1 MNPTEPAPS
10 RWDVVLDLD
19 ARWSERLR
27 LPPTAKVRRYLW
39 SFLAHSGDSWFWL
52 AAMLIIWL
60 ATKGEWHAR
69 APMYA
74 GGILVL
80 AIFVM
85 VIKFRVRRARPS
97 GDWGMLY
104 RSTDPHSF
112 PSGHAARTMAIAV
125 AALSAGVGPV
135 AVAALLAW
143 SLAVGASRVALGV
156 HHASDVLAGWA
167 LGGLF
172 GAVALGLPF
181 PPA

>member
-1 MNPTEPAPS
+1 V
-10 RWDVVLDLD
+10 RRFFLGLDEAL
-19 ARWSERLR
+19 SVRLR
-27 LPPTAKVRRYLW
+27 PLAERRAGRAALAA
-39 SFLAHSGDSWFWL
+39 LAHSGDSLVDFPAL
-52 AAMLIIWL
+52 AAWWYLETGFVPGGGAFRTL
-60 ATKGEWHAR
+60 AAALAAT
-69 APMYA
+69 
-74 GGILVL
+74 LVATGAKYL
-80 AIFVM
+80 
-85 VIKFRVRRARPS
+85 FRRKRPE
-97 GDWGMLY
+97 GDWGGIY
-104 RSTDPHSF
+104 RRTDPHSF